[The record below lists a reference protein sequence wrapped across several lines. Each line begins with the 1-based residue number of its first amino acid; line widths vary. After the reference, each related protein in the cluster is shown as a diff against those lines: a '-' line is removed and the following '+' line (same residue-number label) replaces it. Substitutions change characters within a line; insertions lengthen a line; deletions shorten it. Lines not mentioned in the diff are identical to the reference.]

1 MRRNDK
7 FRMIKAHKGA
17 NLMAKYIFITGGVVS
32 SLGKGVAAAG
42 CGALLQ
48 SRGYTV
54 HARKFD
60 PYLNVDPGTMSPF
73 QHGEVYVTHDGF
85 ETDLDL
91 GYYERFL
98 GVQLSRNDSVSG
110 GRIYW
115 DVLNAERRGDYL
127 GATVQMI
134 PHVSNRIKEY
144 IAAPTDTDFVVCEIG
159 GTVGDIEGKIFL
171 ESIRQFANDIGRRN
185 VMFVH
190 LTLAPY
196 LEQSGELKTKPTQM
210 SVRRLLEN
218 GIQADMLIVRTPR
231 MLTADERAKIGMFCN
246 MPAKNV
252 ISGIDVDN
260 IYKIPLAYDAQ
271 NVFDIIAEHFGLEN
285 RAGDMT
291 RFERISNYLAADLP
305 TVQIGIVGKYFDVP
319 DAYKSLNAALFHAGI
334 QNNVHVVLKK
344 INAETFSP
352 SDCADVDGVLVPG
365 GFGARG
371 VDGKIAAAH
380 YARTT
385 GTPYM
390 GICLGMQVAVIEF
403 ARNVLGIKNA
413 NSTEFDANCT
423 PVINIMP
430 DHMGDMGGT
439 LRLGAYPCVIAPNT
453 RAAQIYGTDKISER
467 HRHRYEMD
475 ISFEKQFADAGMII
489 SGRSPDGRLPEIVEL
504 PNHPF
509 FVAGQFHPEFQ
520 SSPFTGH
527 PMFNAFIAAAVKHK
541 K

>member
-1 MRRNDK
+1 
-7 FRMIKAHKGA
+7 
-17 NLMAKYIFITGGVVS
+17 MAKYIFITGGVVS

-60 PYLNVDPGTMSPF
+60 PYLNIDPGTMSPF
-73 QHGEVYVTHDGF
+73 QHGEVYVTRDGF

-98 GVQLSRNDSVSG
+98 GVNLSRNDSVSG

-115 DVLNAERRGDYL
+115 DVLNAERHGDYL

-134 PHVSNRIKEY
+134 PHVSNKIKEY
-144 IAAPTDTDFVVCEIG
+144 IAAPAGTDFVVCEIG

-171 ESIRQFANDIGRRN
+171 ESIRQFANDVGRRN

-196 LEQSGELKTKPTQM
+196 LEKSGELKTKPTQM

-231 MLTADERAKIGMFCN
+231 MLTDDERAKIGMFCN

-271 NVFDIIAEHFGLEN
+271 NVFDIIADHFGLTPCPGNMDKFHKIESHLN
-285 RAGDMT
+285 AH
-291 RFERISNYLAADLP
+291 LP
-305 TVQIGIVGKYFDVP
+305 TVRIGVVGKYFDVP
-319 DAYKSLNAALFHAGI
+319 DAYKSLNEALFHAGI
-334 QNNVHVVLKK
+334 QNNVHVEIKK
-344 INAETFSP
+344 INAETFS
-352 SDCADVDGVLVPG
+352 SADCTDVHGILVPG

-371 VDGKIAAAH
+371 VAGKIAAAG
-380 YARTT
+380 YARANRV
-385 GTPYM
+385 PYM

-403 ARNVLGIKNA
+403 ARNVLGIANA
-413 NSTEFDANCT
+413 DSTEFAADCT
-423 PVINIMP
+423 PVIDIMP
-430 DHMGDMGGT
+430 DHNASDMGGT
-439 LRLGAYPCVIAPNT
+439 LRLGAYPCVITPGT
-453 RAAQIYGTDKISER
+453 RAAAIYGATKISER

-475 ISFEKQFADAGMII
+475 MKLADRFADAGMII
-489 SGRSPDGRLPEIVEL
+489 SGRSPDGRLPEIVEI
-504 PNHPF
+504 PDHPF
-509 FVAGQFHPEFQ
+509 FVAGQFHPEFS
-520 SSPFTGH
+520 SSPYTGH
-527 PMFNAFIAAAVKHK
+527 PMFNAFIAAARANM
-541 K
+541 